1 MHAWFWSIVHRG
13 GMGINMVHLERFFQK
28 VSDWLGYTAL
38 FFMGFLMV
46 GTTLDVLVRA
56 IRGRSISGV
65 FELAELSMVLVV
77 ILGLGW
83 TKLDDAHIRVTMLT
97 TRMPVKALRFFE
109 TLAWGFAALL
119 LLFLAIPASEDAIHS
134 FAIREFR
141 WGYIEFP
148 IWWAKIILALG
159 LWFGFFQMLFA
170 SVQTAVFGVSKT
182 PAALLQAEIAAATD
196 GPIRE

>member
-1 MHAWFWSIVHRG
+1 
-13 GMGINMVHLERFFQK
+13 MVHLEKFFQT
-28 VSDWLGYTAL
+28 VSDWLGYIAL
-38 FFMGFLMV
+38 FFMGFLML
-46 GTTLDVLVRA
+46 GTTLDVLVRT

-77 ILGLGW
+77 FLGLGW

-97 TRMPVKALRFFE
+97 ARMPPKASRFFE
-109 TLAWGFAALL
+109 ALAWAFAALL
-119 LLFLAIPASEDAIHS
+119 LVFLAVPASGDAIHS

-159 LWFGFFQMLFA
+159 LWFGFAQMLFA
-170 SVQTAVFGVSKT
+170 SVQTAVFGVSKK
-182 PAALLQAEIAAATD
+182 PAALLPADTATATVD
-196 GPIRE
+196 PTKE